1 MQIGRAEFQNVAD
14 LPFLNQQLCAKRDRE
29 KPVLQRHLGDA
40 SVILERFL
48 DLHCLV
54 ECCRQRL
61 VAVNVLVV
69 PDCGHERFEMQVV
82 RRADVHN
89 VDIWIFRDFTVI
101 GDSVFRSDL
110 RRTLFRSG
118 GLRCADVRDSGF
130 ELLLIVKQRNVHV
143 PVGMNFADESESD
156 HSGFINFHVSF
167 SPVDV
172 GVFESTA

>member
-1 MQIGRAEFQNVAD
+1 ME
-14 LPFLNQQLCAKRDRE
+14 
-29 KPVLQRHLGDA
+29 
-40 SVILERFL
+40 
-48 DLHCLV
+48 
-54 ECCRQRL
+54 
-61 VAVNVLVV
+61 
-69 PDCGHERFEMQVV
+69 VV
-82 RRADVHN
+82 RRADIYN
-89 VDIWIFRDFTVI
+89 VDIRIFRDFTVI
-101 GDSVFRSDL
+101 GDRVFRSDL

-156 HSGFINFHVSF
+156 HSGFINFHASF